1 VCRFYRLQYL
11 RRDKGDEK
19 GKGELKVK
27 KDLIISLI
35 LLVGSFALYA
45 SLALMEEPAA
55 ASFPRVVIIIMG
67 FLGLMVLVQTVIIK
81 QRSERPV
88 LQSDRVTNQ
97 EKAPKDSDV
106 VKKFPFGTVA
116 GCLLL
121 IVVYLVVMEKLGFYL
136 SAFLFFIAATFI
148 LGRKDLTLH
157 KSVVRIGIAF
167 IFTAVLFVLFNKLL
181 VVQTPKGLLF

>member
-1 VCRFYRLQYL
+1 
-11 RRDKGDEK
+11 
-19 GKGELKVK
+19 
-27 KDLIISLI
+27 
-35 LLVGSFALYA
+35 
-45 SLALMEEPAA
+45 M
-55 ASFPRVVIIIMG
+55 VIIIMG

-121 IVVYLVVMEKLGFYL
+121 IVVYLVVMEKLGFYV
-136 SAFLFFIAATFI
+136 SAFLFFIILTFV

-157 KSVVRIGIAF
+157 KGAVRIGIAF
-167 IFTAVLFVLFNKLL
+167 IFTAILYVLFNKLL

>member
-1 VCRFYRLQYL
+1 M
-11 RRDKGDEK
+11 
-19 GKGELKVK
+19 K

-45 SLALMEEPAA
+45 SLSLMEEPAA

-67 FLGLMVLVQTVIIK
+67 FLGLMVLIQAVTIRQK
-81 QRSERPV
+81 SERPV
-88 LQSDRVTNQ
+88 LQSDSVANQ
-97 EKAPKDSDV
+97 EKAPKDSGD
-106 VKKFPFGTVA
+106 VKKFPFGTVV
-116 GCLLL
+116 GCFLL
-121 IVVYLVVMEKLGFYL
+121 IVVYFVVMEKLGFYL

-148 LGRKDLTLH
+148 LGRKDLTLQ
-157 KSVVRIGIAF
+157 KSIMRIGIAF